1 MHAVEWRQR
10 GGAGPNPVKA
20 APLFNM
26 GVTQGQ
32 LASMTSTGIAV
43 STQVATSQHLKLG
56 SPVAVTFPTTGTK
69 TYTVQAIYSVR
80 DVAGDYVLPLAA
92 AEANFPQTL
101 DIDVFVKLAPGVSAS
116 AGRSAIEHVLSSY
129 PNATLMDEVQYKAQQ
144 TQQVDTL
151 LNLVY
156 GLLGLAVIIA
166 LIGIANTLALSVYE
180 RTRELGLL
188 RAVGTTRGQ
197 LRSMVRLEA
206 LVISLFGAIEGL
218 VLGLLFGWAMVAALN
233 SQGVTTHLVFPVPQ
247 LLLLAALAGLAGI
260 VAAIMP
266 SRRAARLNILQ
277 AVTTELSGQHAKS
290 MTRQPLPGW

>member
-1 MHAVEWRQR
+1 M
-10 GGAGPNPVKA
+10 
-20 APLFNM
+20 
-26 GVTQGQ
+26 
-32 LASMTSTGIAV
+32 
-43 STQVATSQHLKLG
+43 
-56 SPVAVTFPTTGTK
+56 
-69 TYTVQAIYSVR
+69 
-80 DVAGDYVLPLAA
+80 
-92 AEANFPQTL
+92 
-101 DIDVFVKLAPGVSAS
+101 
-116 AGRSAIEHVLSSY
+116 
-129 PNATLMDEVQYKAQQ
+129 
-144 TQQVDTL
+144 DTL

-188 RAVGTTRGQ
+188 RAVGTTGGQ

-218 VLGLLFGWAMVAALN
+218 VLGLLFGSAMVAALN

-247 LLLLAALAGLAGI
+247 LLLLAALAGLARI